1 MATQDEDF
9 QKRLNEALGMFGQAP
24 ADMPVQTVDPVRA
37 ERLAFEASQGAPSVA
52 PVVPQQPAL
61 GSREALI
68 AQQAQVRQNAIAQQE
83 ALQKSTAAIT
93 KRPRQ
98 RFLNEG
104 QGFMDAFK
112 NPGAGQRQFAINA
125 GLSLL
130 SSGGTQD
137 LSQRIGHALGT
148 GVQGMQAARQG
159 EIDVAS
165 QAAKA
170 QQAALGLQATNL
182 NTELGFTKDLMA
194 LDRQERSDQTAIATA
209 QTENQRY
216 KDEQATKKAQVDY
229 SRGRDNVLDNR
240 YITDTSY
247 NRGRDITGDRL
258 AADALTRELARY
270 KDEQD
275 PTSFGNLSEIGQLN
289 VQINDPKLDPGTKAV
304 LQKELNDLQNKPPEI
319 NKIIT
324 DRNEAKNFRVQAS
337 NLPDDDPNK
346 AFLLENA
353 DLLEANANRLAYGS
367 AGVTTTIDPTNG
379 KMTITQG
386 GPANKGGLV
395 GKSDFY
401 ESQTVANLTTVNAQ
415 AAVDAIRN
423 VDYGASSGRFAPI
436 AEMFSIGLS
445 DAERA
450 AQTSANKIN
459 SQLMLLMTPYLKP
472 MSNVDLEE
480 AKEGMK
486 IPNNLEPE
494 YQMQWLV
501 TQFPKLAMAN
511 LEVAAINTG
520 NAPQRKMDFGSG
532 MAMSLIKPSYN
543 YKEGRAEFMVNT
555 PTPDQRGRVVN
566 NSVKDVLENFFPRA
580 SEAETFKG
588 QGYTLL
594 KGYNRVIPANVKQ
607 QMIKNLMAQSKT
619 EATFQDAEAV
629 FNEIYSAEEFK

>member
-83 ALQKSTAAIT
+83 ALQASTEAIT

-98 RFLNEG
+98 RFLKEG

-258 AADALTRELARY
+258 AADALTRELAKY
-270 KDEQD
+270 EDEQD

-324 DRNEAKNFRVQAS
+324 DRNEARNFRVQAS
-337 NLPDDDPNK
+337 DLPDDDPNK

-353 DLLEANANRLAYGS
+353 NLLEANANRLAHGS
-367 AGVTTTIDPTNG
+367 AGMTTTIG
-379 KMTITQG
+379 KDGEMIITQG